1 MISITSVSIS
11 GSLLILVSI
20 ISIVSS
26 VVIQYPPSSCF
37 AGGGVVDATPPE
49 FHKRVVR
56 MRNTAHD
63 TAAFFN
69 KTAIDMPNKR
79 IEAVAGGRV
88 RQTP

>member
-1 MISITSVSIS
+1 
-11 GSLLILVSI
+11 
-20 ISIVSS
+20 
-26 VVIQYPPSSCF
+26 
-37 AGGGVVDATPPE
+37 
-49 FHKRVVR
+49 